1 MKRTLMLLT
10 AAVVVLP
17 SIAAASQSQS
27 YGQSAPQAQ
36 PASPIQ
42 GTNAAQDKKADAA
55 VTSNQFTATCASAG
69 KSADSKSRAPA
80 AGVRPESV
88 RAVSRDTGDL
98 PPPRKKVE
106 SATESCASQPQ

>member
-10 AAVVVLP
+10 AAVVAAP

-27 YGQSAPQAQ
+27 YGQSATQAQ
-36 PASPIQ
+36 PANPAQ
-42 GTNAAQDKKADAA
+42 GTNAAQDKAADAA
-55 VTSNQFTATCASAG
+55 VNSNQSTATCASPG
-69 KSADSKSRAPA
+69 KSSDSKSRAPA
-80 AGVRPESV
+80 TAVRPESV

-106 SATESCASQPQ
+106 SATESCATPPQ